1 MKNLL
6 FIFLLT
12 IVLGGCSVFQPLQKR
27 KLIAVFHLI
36 ETAKYADAK
45 VASEE
50 LINDKEAAQWPKT
63 WYARG
68 VLSQNAYRE
77 GIKKN
82 DKKLSELY
90 PDQLYVARQS
100 FDKALA
106 LDKAGRMERQLAP
119 RYVLLANDFQIL
131 GERHF
136 RNKKYEDALRA
147 FEQALEISEKPVL
160 MMQADTN
167 LVYNTALA
175 AFESKN
181 WNKAIGY
188 FGRLH
193 DEKHSANVAHLLF
206 EANFRKGD
214 TLAARKVLTEGIAS
228 YDDNQ
233 DLVLLL
239 ADFFVSINDTIS
251 ALQTLD
257 RAIASNP
264 QNPTFHYAKGLIY
277 QKSGRYSEAIRS
289 YNQTV
294 NLAPGDLMAHVN
306 MATCYYNIGVEIE
319 ENARAIMDIS
329 VVREE
334 KERSEEAFKAAE
346 EWLDKAYQ
354 MNPADQELIGR
365 LYELYKSLRIT
376 DKADILER
384 RIE

>member
-1 MKNLL
+1 
-6 FIFLLT
+6 
-12 IVLGGCSVFQPLQKR
+12 LQKR

-36 ETAKYADAK
+36 ETARYADAK
-45 VASEE
+45 IASEE
-50 LINDKEAAQWPKT
+50 LITDKEAAQWPKT

-82 DKKLSELY
+82 DRKLTELY
-90 PDQLYVARQS
+90 PDQLYVTMES
-100 FDKALA
+100 FDKTLA
-106 LDKAGRMERQLAP
+106 LDKAGRLERQLAP
-119 RYVLLANDFQIL
+119 RYILLANDFQIL

-181 WNKAIGY
+181 WNKAISY
-188 FGRLH
+188 LGRLH

-214 TLAARKVLTEGIAS
+214 TLAAEKVLKEGVES
-228 YDDNQ
+228 YEDNQ

-251 ALQTLD
+251 ALQSLD
-257 RAIASNP
+257 KAIASNT
-264 QNPTFHYAKGLIY
+264 QNPRFHYAKGLIY
-277 QKSGRYSEAIRS
+277 QKSGLYTEAIRAYS
-289 YNQTV
+289 QTLS
-294 NLAPGDLMAHVN
+294 LAPGDLMAFVN

-319 ENARAIMDIS
+319 ENARTIMDS
-329 VVREE
+329 ATVREE
-334 KERSEEAFKAAE
+334 KEKSEEAFIAAE

-354 MNPADQELIGR
+354 LNPTDQVIIGR

-384 RIE
+384 RFQ

>member
-36 ETAKYADAK
+36 ETARYADAK
-45 VASEE
+45 IASEE
-50 LINDKEAAQWPKT
+50 LITDKEAAQWPKT

-82 DKKLSELY
+82 DRKLTELY
-90 PDQLYVARQS
+90 PDQLYVTMES
-100 FDKALA
+100 FDKTLA
-106 LDKAGRMERQLAP
+106 LDKAGRLERQLAP
-119 RYVLLANDFQIL
+119 RYILLANDFQIL

-181 WNKAIGY
+181 WNKATSY
-188 FGRLH
+188 LGRLH

-214 TLAARKVLTEGIAS
+214 TLAAEKVLKEGVES
-228 YDDNQ
+228 YEDNQ

-251 ALQTLD
+251 ALQSLD
-257 RAIASNP
+257 NAIASNT
-264 QNPTFHYAKGLIY
+264 QNPRFHYAKGLIY
-277 QKSGRYSEAIRS
+277 QKSGLYTEAIRAYS
-289 YNQTV
+289 QTLS
-294 NLAPGDLMAHVN
+294 LAPGDLMAFVN

-319 ENARAIMDIS
+319 ENARTIMDS
-329 VVREE
+329 ATVREE

-354 MNPADQELIGR
+354 MNPTDQVIIGR

-376 DKADILER
+376 DKANILKR
-384 RIE
+384 GFQ

>member
-45 VASEE
+45 VASAE
-50 LINDKEAAQWPKT
+50 LINDKEASQWPKT

-82 DKKLSELY
+82 DRKLTELY
-90 PDQLYVARQS
+90 PDQLYVTMES

-106 LDKAGRMERQLAP
+106 LDKAGRLQRQLAP
-119 RYVLLANDFQIL
+119 RYILLANDFQIL

-181 WNKAIGY
+181 WDKAISY
-188 FGRLH
+188 LGRLH

-214 TLAARKVLTEGIAS
+214 TLAAEKVLKEGVES
-228 YDDNQ
+228 YEDNQ
-233 DLVLLL
+233 ELVLLL
-239 ADFFVSINDTIS
+239 ADFFISINDTIS
-251 ALQTLD
+251 ALQSLD
-257 RAIASNP
+257 KAIASNT
-264 QNPTFHYAKGLIY
+264 QNPRLHYAKGLIY
-277 QKSGRYSEAIRS
+277 QKSGLYTEAIQAYS
-289 YNQTV
+289 QTLS
-294 NLAPGDLMAHVN
+294 LAPGDLMAFVN

-319 ENARAIMDIS
+319 ENARTIMDS
-329 VVREE
+329 ATVREE

-354 MNPADQELIGR
+354 MNPTDQVIIGR

-376 DKADILER
+376 DKANILER
-384 RIE
+384 RFQ